1 MRTKYEEMS
10 KDKIVVL
17 DFYADWCGPCKMVR
31 PILENIAKTNEDIEV
46 IFVNIEDEEELAK
59 SFDVMSV
66 PSIFVFKEGKETNF
80 LNSFLPEPMLIKE
93 IRK

>member
-1 MRTKYEEMS
+1 MRAKYEEMS

-46 IFVNIEDEEELAK
+46 LFINIEDEEELAEA
-59 SFDVMSV
+59 FDVMSV
-66 PSIFVFKEGKETNF
+66 PSIYVFKEGKETNF
-80 LNSFLPEPMLIKE
+80 LNGFLPEPMLIKE

>member
-31 PILENIAKTNEDIEV
+31 LILENIAKTNEDIEV

-80 LNSFLPEPMLIKE
+80 LSQQEFYHV
-93 IRK
+93 